1 MAYKQSGFPMH
12 AGVSP
17 MKSNTGVKKGSTKK
31 GRSQTPGPIVADTRV
46 STSDGTSKKIGP
58 VESPEAIK
66 KKMAKVT
73 ETRKAEEASSP
84 SGTVFDSTKET
95 QEASDK
101 ARKDY
106 KEAKAYSKD

>member
-17 MKSNTGVKKGSTKK
+17 MKMVKKGSTKK

-58 VESPEAIK
+58 VESPKAIK
-66 KKMAKVT
+66 EKRANVT
-73 ETRKAEEASSP
+73 KTRKAEEASSP
-84 SGTVFDSTKET
+84 SGTVFGSTKET
-95 QEASDK
+95 REASDK
-101 ARKDY
+101 ARKNY
-106 KEAKAYSKD
+106 EEAKAYSKD